1 MPFNLGFRN
10 NIFRAPESCSFTLC
24 RSCWNRLQYHLK
36 SSQRNYSL
44 YYKISFKRT
53 SRLTVSSLTLI
64 WLNNYRVC
72 RIFWDAFIVVKPRR
86 EVQSYGTPCTNTMI
100 LDFLLYYFFQEKKLC
115 DIEMLISYAI
125 QSPNPSTTNE
135 VALSTRL
142 QKNSKF
148 SLRAVLTL
156 LLW

>member
-1 MPFNLGFRN
+1 M
-10 NIFRAPESCSFTLC
+10 
-24 RSCWNRLQYHLK
+24 
-36 SSQRNYSL
+36 
-44 YYKISFKRT
+44 
-53 SRLTVSSLTLI
+53 
-64 WLNNYRVC
+64 
-72 RIFWDAFIVVKPRR
+72 FWGAFLVVKSRR
-86 EVQSYGTPCTNTMI
+86 EVQSYGTHCSNTMI
-100 LDFLLYYFFQEKKLC
+100 LDFLLYHFFFQEKKLC

-148 SLRAVLTL
+148 SLRAVMTL